1 MPTTVKVAGR
11 GEITF
16 DDNVSDAE
24 IQQIVQK
31 EFPATGEDVT
41 NQQASNPASA
51 ELMNRDDYVRMLEY
65 KRDNPVSWGTLAIN
79 AAVGLADI
87 AGETIKEIGG
97 ATRDAFNAPAPKGSI
112 SQLGVADLS
121 RLNPVG
127 EAAARGAY
135 AGFNQLAG
143 MALDMMSWNDDDLIS
158 YPQYLSANNL
168 SDSAENKQKHELE
181 LNKQFEEFKRS
192 QFAKAQTKDILEK
205 SPLPATSEAVSLFA
219 QPEFGIGALMGMGAK
234 LRVGRAAAEAGSV
247 VGEATQ
253 KLGKGLT
260 TLSEMPKKL
269 AVATAEELTGNPRVA
284 SRVGSAV
291 NTGTTGAVIAGMGGF
306 AIPGVYEASK
316 LITATKIAGE
326 VLDVVGEVTK
336 KISES
341 AKAGTGRI
349 GAFEALSQ
357 DLGAS
362 SSARTIGKIATLG
375 GVDSITPYMSAALQG
390 AAGGAVVG
398 GTLGFLADGGEG
410 MAAGVGMGLTLG
422 AGGGL
427 AGRGLQVASGAQR
440 RSQII
445 NDATKGVLNL
455 SEASK
460 GNATK
465 LFDSLIRR
473 DGQEAVAELIDTTK
487 WLNGAVKFEYIT
499 NEQAKSM
506 PEAIGVG
513 FEGITVAPKKGD
525 VGTPTVFINIDRVNP
540 GTGFHEGFH
549 GAMRTALGDV
559 YAPKFNELIS
569 KSFSQK
575 EIDDFVSGYINRA
588 EDPAVKNVLKSYLE
602 KKGNLPEE
610 IGAEYFRQFLQQKEN
625 RDILLRGQRTTS
637 GALINATKSAID
649 FSLNRLG
656 VTQESYKTGYK
667 GMDRLV
673 TELIGARTAINKS
686 IAKNGV
692 PLAEVPLMKMPAEEV
707 AVWAKAQG
715 QSDVLLKDDAGNVI
729 GVKTEDQVNLQRDLA
744 NTKAAADLA
753 DVPRGKN
760 NLTDAELAVYQK
772 YLPPEHFAR
781 LVYIVD
787 AIKTGKVINGDYFP
801 ATSKEGET
809 SVYASRGMTTRD
821 FVPYGIKVS
830 KAGAI
835 SVMGLDMTQLRARF
849 DDYMSRPGVDKLW
862 DGNRDAALRDVQL
875 YAENLSKGDAAVPSE
890 QLFGKNKRDVIYK
903 IFGFAPTKAIL
914 KSGGLVNPSSLGTNV
929 RAESSAGP
937 MQIGKP
943 IDAYSNDTRLTTSFR
958 LDRLGRVSDIGQSFQ
973 FNEGGSYKLSQV
985 NFQVAEKIGSGEVWR
1000 SKDDQYKI
1008 IVKGN
1013 KHIVYNGNDKIGIFG
1028 NLADASSFIHK
1039 ADAKANKIAT
1049 SLPRRNV
1056 AGSQDV
1062 SYDNQGNIK
1071 FRNKEPKDWTPEDF
1085 ADYGK
1090 GFGVENL
1097 GPLSD
1102 VKEIAKGVAGN
1113 TARVPGGLDGKFTY
1127 YDLLWL
1133 KANPVNVKSL
1143 PETTHGQLTA
1153 KLART
1158 MEPAAGDKV
1167 SAFNGIVFGMLS
1179 PNAPLLPNEIGQA
1192 RLRFGSIEE
1201 IKKFAD
1207 LYPENPTKENLVK
1220 LNQQLKEKLGFTAAG
1235 KGGLGIPI
1243 TADLS
1248 NIVNAA
1254 RLFSKNSDFFV
1265 KQPNESW
1272 ANFVDKLTTQVSGF
1286 GTKTGSFGSVW
1297 QDPLNASISAMD
1309 RHMSRI
1315 FGQELM
1321 GDPQLRQRF
1330 EGIVVDRFNKLL
1342 SDSKNVSSS
1351 FAKKINSA
1359 SSDKIKAD
1367 LIKEQNK
1374 ELAKLPDPTATKA
1387 KSIDD
1392 VLGQAEVYGADR
1404 VREFVN
1410 EAVFAAMGSRKAK
1423 LVTAKGEIS
1432 ASAPEHIRNVK
1443 WIETPADF
1451 QVMSDAY
1458 RSALEINERR
1468 AKDLGISV
1476 FPAQWT
1482 LWDRI
1487 RQRVEPHEAMF
1498 PGLEKLPALNDKQLA
1513 EAYAANKAAGYM
1525 STPKSGKQWN
1535 RKDVESP
1542 SQLAYFMPAD
1552 SAAPNTPEFKK
1563 WFGESKAVDINGKPQ
1578 IYYHGTDSEF
1588 NAFDKKKR
1596 KEGMYGK
1603 AFFFSED
1610 PKEAAGYGKRVIPV
1624 YLQADQLFKGRPLP
1638 SKINYD
1644 KSIAYQRGK
1653 SVWVFEPTQIKKV
1666 GNLRPDPTNP
1676 NINFMPSDSNY
1687 LAAANS
1693 GDTKAA
1699 QQMVDQAAKAAG
1711 YNIGPVY
1718 HGTSTGGFN
1727 VFDKGMRGKQS
1738 RVSRGAFAFTT
1749 NKDVADSY
1757 SHWLGDKSVGLDAG
1771 IRIAN
1776 NAMRKYDN
1784 DTATKKYF
1792 ESQGYNIVDDG
1803 FLPEFISGAVD
1814 DIESFSSDLVQ
1825 YSRDLEK
1832 INPELSASFIEAKNA
1847 FKGVKAKPE
1856 IKEVY
1861 LRIPDNAKVFEA
1873 TRKTLADKLQNFNAE
1888 RDPSKAAVVNLPDGE
1903 KIYYVADSEVIK
1915 SADPITRDDA
1925 GNIIPLSQRF
1935 KGSNDIRFMPETRVS
1950 GQQGSDTT
1958 QIATTV
1964 KTYGK
1969 AAGLF
1974 PKNTRI
1980 LDVGA
1985 GLGLGADEMRKN
1997 GHSVDTVEPLSAR
2010 WSSSTP
2016 RTFETID
2023 QATEKYPGI
2032 VNFSVL
2038 NVVEPKLRDQIVDGI
2053 GQRLADGGTAYIT
2066 ARTRSDVEGAKNK
2079 RPANEAGGYWIK
2091 KSGGDVYQKGFST
2104 PELVGYVQTRLGDQ
2118 FKVKPASGLSG
2129 AAIEIKKFMPAM
2141 QFSAAENLPNG
2152 KVWRGEDGYAI
2163 IQKEGG
2169 KFRVHSPIGLIG
2181 IAASY
2186 EAAEKMANKRNT
2198 R

>member
-1 MPTTVKVAGR
+1 MPITFLDDKKEQPGNGITFLDNAGSAGISFLDAGR
-11 GEITF
+11 
-16 DDNVSDAE
+16 N
-24 IQQIVQK
+24 
-31 EFPATGEDVT
+31 ATGEEVT
-41 NQQASNPASA
+41 NRQASNPASA

-79 AAVGLADI
+79 AAVGLADV
-87 AGETIKEIGG
+87 AGGTIKELGG

-168 SDSAENKQKHELE
+168 SDSAENKQKHEFE

-205 SPLPATSEAVSLFA
+205 SPLPATSEAISLFA
-219 QPEFGIGALMGMGAK
+219 QPEFGAGALMARIGMGAK
-234 LRVGRAAAEAGSV
+234 LGRAAAEAGSV

-260 TLSEMPKKL
+260 TLSDMPKKI

-291 NTGTTGAVIAGMGGF
+291 QTGTTGAVIAGMGGF

-326 VLDVVGEVTK
+326 VLDVAGEVTK
-336 KISES
+336 KISEF
-341 AKAGTGRI
+341 AKGETGRI
-349 GAFEALSQ
+349 GAFEALSN
-357 DLGAS
+357 DLTAS

-427 AGRGLQVASGAQR
+427 AGRGLQAASGAQR

-460 GNATK
+460 GNAAK

-513 FEGITVAPKKGD
+513 FEGITVAPKKGET
-525 VGTPTVFINIDRVNP
+525 GTPTVFINIDRVNP

-575 EIDDFVSGYINRA
+575 EIDDFVSSYINRA

-602 KKGNLPEE
+602 EKGTLPEE
-610 IGAEYFRQFLQQKEN
+610 IGAEYFRQFLQKKEN

-673 TELIGARTAINKS
+673 TELIGARTEINKS

-692 PLAEVPLMKMPAEEV
+692 PLAEVPLMKMPAQEI

-809 SVYASRGMTTRD
+809 AVYASRGMTTRD

-830 KAGAI
+830 KYGAI
-835 SVMGLDMTQLRARF
+835 SVMGLDLTQLRARF

-862 DGNRDAALRDVQL
+862 DGNRDAALMDVQL

-890 QLFGKNKRDVIYK
+890 QLFGKNKRDVLYK

-914 KSGGLVNPSSLGTNV
+914 KGGGLVNPSSLGTNV

-943 IDAYSNDTRLTTSFR
+943 VDAYSNDTRLTTSFR

-1013 KHIVYNGNDKIGIFG
+1013 KHVVYNGNDKIGIYG
-1028 NLADASSFIHK
+1028 NIADASSKIYKVQDLKQKNNWGLDDKTYQDLRRSASDVRFLPVDKQPENAPVAGRLTEGQAQSVKELSEFYRAVTPARIPVLENDAIESLSSRLINK
-1039 ADAKANKIAT
+1039 GVPVADAQRLALETFNRVKGHVTESAQVISGIGASDIARMGGTGRPAVETKETVNPVWLTSAFEAFRNDNDLAMMKAQQVAKQLNKEQQAT
-1049 SLPRRNV
+1049 AMTGKLAKDAVASSKRASTIEQGTEFLVGEMNADKKAFGSSLRDDANAVPRVYASVVEGQKFGSQGNYNVFFEWDKSSPMVITSHHHYGVGNGLTGIHASANVGDKNARSFGNVTNENYIPLPSGKKVLDTHLLVGNDGINSIRAHQLVVSIPESALSKISSLAKTNNIEGISKTLESVSYKQLVGSNSKGKTQAFTSSEGVGPKVAIQRNRTEAYVLNPDLANVRRVTIVSNKPEEIRILTKNINNAFKNNGAKTPEITVVSSESGPSSNVGRAAITENYRRTTGNV
-1056 AGSQDV
+1056 A
-1062 SYDNQGNIK
+1062 
-1071 FRNKEPKDWTPEDF
+1071 
-1085 ADYGK
+1085 
-1090 GFGVENL
+1090 
-1097 GPLSD
+1097 
-1102 VKEIAKGVAGN
+1102 
-1113 TARVPGGLDGKFTY
+1113 
-1127 YDLLWL
+1127 
-1133 KANPVNVKSL
+1133 
-1143 PETTHGQLTA
+1143 
-1153 KLART
+1153 
-1158 MEPAAGDKV
+1158 
-1167 SAFNGIVFGMLS
+1167 
-1179 PNAPLLPNEIGQA
+1179 
-1192 RLRFGSIEE
+1192 
-1201 IKKFAD
+1201 
-1207 LYPENPTKENLVK
+1207 
-1220 LNQQLKEKLGFTAAG
+1220 
-1235 KGGLGIPI
+1235 
-1243 TADLS
+1243 
-1248 NIVNAA
+1248 
-1254 RLFSKNSDFFV
+1254 
-1265 KQPNESW
+1265 
-1272 ANFVDKLTTQVSGF
+1272 
-1286 GTKTGSFGSVW
+1286 
-1297 QDPLNASISAMD
+1297 
-1309 RHMSRI
+1309 
-1315 FGQELM
+1315 
-1321 GDPQLRQRF
+1321 
-1330 EGIVVDRFNKLL
+1330 
-1342 SDSKNVSSS
+1342 
-1351 FAKKINSA
+1351 
-1359 SSDKIKAD
+1359 
-1367 LIKEQNK
+1367 
-1374 ELAKLPDPTATKA
+1374 
-1387 KSIDD
+1387 
-1392 VLGQAEVYGADR
+1392 
-1404 VREFVN
+1404 
-1410 EAVFAAMGSRKAK
+1410 
-1423 LVTAKGEIS
+1423 
-1432 ASAPEHIRNVK
+1432 
-1443 WIETPADF
+1443 
-1451 QVMSDAY
+1451 
-1458 RSALEINERR
+1458 
-1468 AKDLGISV
+1468 
-1476 FPAQWT
+1476 
-1482 LWDRI
+1482 
-1487 RQRVEPHEAMF
+1487 
-1498 PGLEKLPALNDKQLA
+1498 
-1513 EAYAANKAAGYM
+1513 
-1525 STPKSGKQWN
+1525 
-1535 RKDVESP
+1535 
-1542 SQLAYFMPAD
+1542 FMPAD
-1552 SAAPNTPEFKK
+1552 S
-1563 WFGESKAVDINGKPQ
+1563 D
-1578 IYYHGTDSEF
+1578 Y
-1588 NAFDKKKR
+1588 
-1596 KEGMYGK
+1596 M
-1603 AFFFSED
+1603 
-1610 PKEAAGYGKRVIPV
+1610 
-1624 YLQADQLFKGRPLP
+1624 
-1638 SKINYD
+1638 
-1644 KSIAYQRGK
+1644 
-1653 SVWVFEPTQIKKV
+1653 
-1666 GNLRPDPTNP
+1666 
-1676 NINFMPSDSNY
+1676 
-1687 LAAANS
+1687 AAANS

-1711 YNIGPVY
+1711 YDVAAI
-1718 HGTSTGGFN
+1718 HGTNVDGITTLKLSESGYFGKAIYLTKNDITAGHYGKNKMRVYVKMTNPWKMGEWGNGEGEATYKEAWGKYAEPDKTG
-1727 VFDKGMRGKQS
+1727 RPLYI
-1738 RVSRGAFAFTT
+1738 
-1749 NKDVADSY
+1749 NKSALGNALRADG
-1757 SHWLGDKSVGLDAG
+1757 H
-1771 IRIAN
+1771 
-1776 NAMRKYDN
+1776 
-1784 DTATKKYF
+1784 
-1792 ESQGYNIVDDG
+1792 DG
-1803 FLPEFISGAVD
+1803 FIASGEMGV
-1814 DIESFSSDLVQ
+1814 F
-1825 YSRDLEK
+1825 
-1832 INPELSASFIEAKNA
+1832 NPS
-1847 FKGVKAKPE
+1847 
-1856 IKEVY
+1856 
-1861 LRIPDNAKVFEA
+1861 
-1873 TRKTLADKLQNFNAE
+1873 Q
-1888 RDPSKAAVVNLPDGE
+1888 
-1903 KIYYVADSEVIK
+1903 IK

-1925 GNIIPLSQRF
+1925 GTIIPLSQRF
-1935 KGSNDIRFMPETRVS
+1935 KGSDDIRFMPS
-1950 GQQGSDTT
+1950 
-1958 QIATTV
+1958 
-1964 KTYGK
+1964 
-1969 AAGLF
+1969 
-1974 PKNTRI
+1974 
-1980 LDVGA
+1980 
-1985 GLGLGADEMRKN
+1985 
-1997 GHSVDTVEPLSAR
+1997 
-2010 WSSSTP
+2010 
-2016 RTFETID
+2016 
-2023 QATEKYPGI
+2023 
-2032 VNFSVL
+2032 
-2038 NVVEPKLRDQIVDGI
+2038 
-2053 GQRLADGGTAYIT
+2053 
-2066 ARTRSDVEGAKNK
+2066 
-2079 RPANEAGGYWIK
+2079 IK
-2091 KSGGDVYQKGFST
+2091 
-2104 PELVGYVQTRLGDQ
+2104 
-2118 FKVKPASGLSG
+2118 
-2129 AAIEIKKFMPAM
+2129 
-2141 QFSAAENLPNG
+2141 FSAPENLPNG
-2152 KVWRGEDGYAI
+2152 KVWRGENGYAI

-2181 IAASY
+2181 IASTY
-2186 EAAEKMANKRNT
+2186 EDATKMASKRNKK
-2198 R
+2198 

>member
-31 EFPATGEDVT
+31 EFPPTGEDVT

-79 AAVGLADI
+79 AAVGLADV
-87 AGETIKEIGG
+87 AGGTIKEIGG

-143 MALDMMSWNDDDLIS
+143 MALDMMSWNDDSLIS

-219 QPEFGIGALMGMGAK
+219 QPEFGMGALMTRIGMGA
-234 LRVGRAAAEAGSV
+234 RVGRAAAEAGSV

-253 KLGKGLT
+253 KLGRGLT
-260 TLSEMPKKL
+260 AVSEMPKNL
-269 AVATAEELTGNPRVA
+269 AVSAAEQLTENPRVA
-284 SRVGSAV
+284 SRVSSAV
-291 NTGTTGAVIAGMGGF
+291 NTGTTGALIAGMGGY

-326 VLDVVGEVTK
+326 VLDVAGEVTK
-336 KISES
+336 KILES

-390 AAGGAVVG
+390 AASGAVVG

-410 MAAGVGMGLTLG
+410 MAAGAGMGLTLG

-427 AGRGLQVASGAQR
+427 AGRGLQAVSGEQR

-460 GNATK
+460 GNAAK

-473 DGQEAVAELIDTTK
+473 DGQEAVAELVDTTK

-513 FEGITVAPKKGD
+513 FEGITVAPKKGE

-588 EDPAVKNVLKSYLE
+588 EDPAVKDVLKSYLE

-656 VTQESYKTGYK
+656 VTQESYKTGYN
-667 GMDRLV
+667 GMDKLV

-692 PLAEVPLMKMPAEEV
+692 PLAEVPLMKMPTQEV
-707 AVWAKAQG
+707 AVWAKTQG

-744 NTKAAADLA
+744 NSKAAADLA

-929 RAESSAGP
+929 RAESSAGL

-1028 NLADASSFIHK
+1028 NLADASSKIHK
-1039 ADAKANKIAT
+1039 VQDLKQKNNWGLDDRTYQNLRQSASDVRF
-1049 SLPRRNV
+1049 LPIDKQPENAPV
-1056 AGSQDV
+1056 AGRLTEGQAQSVKELSEFYRAVTPARIPVLENDAIESLSARLINKGV
-1062 SYDNQGNIK
+1062 SVAEAQRLALETFNRVKGHVAESAQVISGIGASDIARMGGTGRPAVETKETVNPVWLTSAFEAFRNDNDLAMMKAQQVAKQLNKEQQATAMTGKLAKDAVASSKRASTIEQGTEFLVGEMNADKKAFGSSLRDDANAVPRVYASVVEGQKFGSQGNYNVFFEWDKSSPMVITSHHHYGVGNGLTGIHASANVGDK
-1071 FRNKEPKDWTPEDF
+1071 NARSFGNVTNENYIPLPSGKKVLDTPLLVGNDGINSIRAHQLVVSIPESALSKISSLAKTNNIEGISKTLESVAYSQLVGSNSQGKTQAFTSSEGVGPKVAIQRNRTEAYVLNPDLANVRRVTIVSNKPEEIRILTKNINNAFKNNGAKTPEIT
-1085 ADYGK
+1085 
-1090 GFGVENL
+1090 V
-1097 GPLSD
+1097 
-1102 VKEIAKGVAGN
+1102 
-1113 TARVPGGLDGKFTY
+1113 
-1127 YDLLWL
+1127 
-1133 KANPVNVKSL
+1133 
-1143 PETTHGQLTA
+1143 
-1153 KLART
+1153 
-1158 MEPAAGDKV
+1158 V
-1167 SAFNGIVFGMLS
+1167 SAESGPSSNAGRAAITENYRRMTGKVAFMPSEIK
-1179 PNAPLLPNEIGQA
+1179 PN
-1192 RLRFGSIEE
+1192 RIEE
-1201 IKKFAD
+1201 IAAKVGGGKLSGGAKKFGAFMQEMKD
-1207 LYPENPTKENLVK
+1207 KDITVRDVIKSYGITLSSIQRGEQAVNTVKKRWPDAPFENGSKVRPEDAFAAL
-1220 LNQQLKEKLGFTAAG
+1220 LG
-1235 KGGLGIPI
+1235 
-1243 TADLS
+1243 TADGKKYLDS
-1248 NIVNAA
+1248 AEQGRFDSQSAEKMIEKFA
-1254 RLFSKNSDFFV
+1254 
-1265 KQPNESW
+1265 
-1272 ANFVDKLTTQVSGF
+1272 
-1286 GTKTGSFGSVW
+1286 SFGL
-1297 QDPLNASISAMD
+1297 Q
-1309 RHMSRI
+1309 
-1315 FGQELM
+1315 
-1321 GDPQLRQRF
+1321 
-1330 EGIVVDRFNKLL
+1330 NKLL
-1342 SDSKNVSSS
+1342 VSLKDAAEKFYPKAEEIISAVRSMPAGEYSDYVRQNFPGISYGKVGFMSGQLGRG
-1351 FAKKINSA
+1351 
-1359 SSDKIKAD
+1359 D
-1367 LIKEQNK
+1367 L
-1374 ELAKLPDPTATKA
+1374 PTFDSRQKQ
-1387 KSIDD
+1387 
-1392 VLGQAEVYGADR
+1392 LVYGKDVNITKERLLEQRDR
-1404 VREFVN
+1404 LLKLGINVPEKYKEFAQTLLHHEVWDRLN
-1410 EAVFAAMGSRKAK
+1410 KSDTEH
-1423 LVTAKGEIS
+1423 GEI
-1432 ASAPEHIRNVK
+1432 K
-1443 WIETPADF
+1443 
-1451 QVMSDAY
+1451 
-1458 RSALEINERR
+1458 
-1468 AKDLGISV
+1468 
-1476 FPAQWT
+1476 
-1482 LWDRI
+1482 
-1487 RQRVEPHEAMF
+1487 
-1498 PGLEKLPALNDKQLA
+1498 
-1513 EAYAANKAAGYM
+1513 
-1525 STPKSGKQWN
+1525 
-1535 RKDVESP
+1535 
-1542 SQLAYFMPAD
+1542 
-1552 SAAPNTPEFKK
+1552 
-1563 WFGESKAVDINGKPQ
+1563 
-1578 IYYHGTDSEF
+1578 
-1588 NAFDKKKR
+1588 
-1596 KEGMYGK
+1596 
-1603 AFFFSED
+1603 
-1610 PKEAAGYGKRVIPV
+1610 
-1624 YLQADQLFKGRPLP
+1624 
-1638 SKINYD
+1638 
-1644 KSIAYQRGK
+1644 
-1653 SVWVFEPTQIKKV
+1653 
-1666 GNLRPDPTNP
+1666 
-1676 NINFMPSDSNY
+1676 
-1687 LAAANS
+1687 
-1693 GDTKAA
+1693 
-1699 QQMVDQAAKAAG
+1699 
-1711 YNIGPVY
+1711 
-1718 HGTSTGGFN
+1718 
-1727 VFDKGMRGKQS
+1727 
-1738 RVSRGAFAFTT
+1738 
-1749 NKDVADSY
+1749 
-1757 SHWLGDKSVGLDAG
+1757 
-1771 IRIAN
+1771 
-1776 NAMRKYDN
+1776 NAMLN
-1784 DTATKKYF
+1784 
-1792 ESQGYNIVDDG
+1792 
-1803 FLPEFISGAVD
+1803 
-1814 DIESFSSDLVQ
+1814 
-1825 YSRDLEK
+1825 
-1832 INPELSASFIEAKNA
+1832 
-1847 FKGVKAKPE
+1847 
-1856 IKEVY
+1856 
-1861 LRIPDNAKVFEA
+1861 
-1873 TRKTLADKLQNFNAE
+1873 
-1888 RDPSKAAVVNLPDGE
+1888 
-1903 KIYYVADSEVIK
+1903 
-1915 SADPITRDDA
+1915 
-1925 GNIIPLSQRF
+1925 
-1935 KGSNDIRFMPETRVS
+1935 FMPETRVS

-2010 WSSSTP
+2010 WASSTP

-2152 KVWRGEDGYAI
+2152 KVWRGENGYAI
-2163 IQKEGG
+2163 MQKEGG

-2181 IAASY
+2181 IASSY
-2186 EAAEKMANKRNT
+2186 EAAEKMASKRNNK
-2198 R
+2198 